1 MSGVAAAADLHS
13 AGAWLFPAIAAT
25 AVVIVVAGFVALRP
39 RVGSGSPLESPAQ
52 GGDTTALNPGSP
64 TGVDQCAARL
74 TDEDLVTAFAAL
86 DELSAIAQRDR
97 ASSAAVIAVWCEHL
111 RAAPIGR
118 DERVARAV
126 QQRLC
131 AHLKRVARRRQRRST
146 LHVDLSDTQLH
157 DLDLDGI
164 VVGGLSV
171 ARARLAGTTRLALR
185 SWGGL
190 DASEAYFG
198 GDLLAADVGVEGQLS
213 LRGALI
219 EGVLDLQ
226 GAAVFG
232 ELDMSGSEVA
242 QRTNLRDL
250 VGGGLR
256 LQSTGGAAL
265 FAGAVDLSRTIA
277 DPVDLAGDE
286 FTGGL
291 TIKPPGAERSTVLF
305 GDEEDLAEQVRE
317 ALEAPLRV

>member
-1 MSGVAAAADLHS
+1 MSGVAAAADLYS

-39 RVGSGSPLESPAQ
+39 RVRTGSPLESPAQ

-74 TDEDLVTAFAAL
+74 ADEDLVTAFAAL
-86 DELSAIAQRDR
+86 DELSVIAQRDR

-164 VVGGLSV
+164 EVGELSL
-171 ARARLAGTTRLALR
+171 ARARLTGTTRLALD
-185 SWGGL
+185 SWGGI

-198 GDLLAADVGVEGQLS
+198 GDLLAAPVAVERRLS
-213 LRGALI
+213 LRAALV
-219 EGVLDLQ
+219 EGVLDLE
-226 GAAVFG
+226 GAAVVG
-232 ELDMSGSEVA
+232 ELDMSGGEVA
-242 QRTNLRDL
+242 KRANLRHL
-250 VGGGLR
+250 VCGTLK
-256 LQSTGGAAL
+256 LQSMESAAL
-265 FAGAVDLSRTIA
+265 FAGPVDLTRA
-277 DPVDLAGDE
+277 VAHPVTLAGDE

-291 TIKPPGAERSTVLF
+291 TITPPGAAHPTQYF
-305 GDEEDLAEQVRE
+305 GDEDELAEQVRE